1 MATTTVQLTRELKK
15 VLDAMKLHRRE
26 SYNDVLERLV
36 EDLQELNAETKRELE
51 RAVKEIEAGEIPT
64 PKQGKDRLGPL
75 RRSRSYWL
83 VRAYDSSRNLTAPCP
98 RGSALPYVNSA

>member
-51 RAVKEIEAGEIPT
+51 RAVKEIEAGKFRT
-64 PKQGKDRLGPL
+64 HKQVKFLSS
-75 RRSRSYWL
+75 RRRHTRSYGL
-83 VRAYDSSRNLTAPCP
+83 IRPYDSSGNLTAPCP
-98 RGSALPYVNSA
+98 RESSVP

>member
-1 MATTTVQLTRELKK
+1 MLGYSILWIPIYIRTPFPASMATTTVQLTRELKK

-51 RAVKEIEAGEIPT
+51 RAVKEIEAGKVRHH
-64 PKQGKDRLGPL
+64 KQVEAEVGLL
-75 RRSRSYWL
+75 RRSWS
-83 VRAYDSSRNLTAPCP
+83 
-98 RGSALPYVNSA
+98 

>member
-51 RAVKEIEAGEIPT
+51 RAVKEIEAGKFRT
-64 PKQGKDRLGPL
+64 HKQVKAELGL
-75 RRSRSYWL
+75 
-83 VRAYDSSRNLTAPCP
+83 
-98 RGSALPYVNSA
+98 

>member
-36 EDLQELNAETKRELE
+36 EDLKELNVETKRELE
-51 RAVKEIEAGEIPT
+51 RAVKEIEAGKFRT
-64 PKQGKDRLGPL
+64 HKQVKAELGL
-75 RRSRSYWL
+75 
-83 VRAYDSSRNLTAPCP
+83 
-98 RGSALPYVNSA
+98 